1 MGKNERATFVVT
13 VDGVVG
19 DAGKDD
25 EESSSGPTTAM
36 KLPPRRCL
44 EYDISLDDWIEEI
57 DLSEEKDSSLVKRV
71 MRDGDGV
78 TRPVEIAGI
87 TLRCVF
93 VRTSGGCYATCRIRR
108 LHLATTKQWIG

>member
-1 MGKNERATFVVT
+1 MELHSLLHCGIETMGKNERATFVVT
-13 VDGVVG
+13 ADDIVG

-25 EESSSGPTTAM
+25 EESSGATAT

-57 DLSEEKDSSLVKRV
+57 DLSEEQDSSLVKRV

-87 TLRCVF
+87 TLRCVS
-93 VRTSGGCYATCRIRR
+93 VYSWRMLCY
-108 LHLATTKQWIG
+108 QP